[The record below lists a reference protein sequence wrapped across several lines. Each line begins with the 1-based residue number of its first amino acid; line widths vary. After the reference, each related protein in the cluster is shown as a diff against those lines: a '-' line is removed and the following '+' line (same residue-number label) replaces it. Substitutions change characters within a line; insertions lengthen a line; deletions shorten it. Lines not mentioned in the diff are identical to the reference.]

1 MASIL
6 MISGSVRLGSVNSAV
21 IATAAEL
28 LPIDVT
34 PIIYSGLADLPHFN
48 PDLDQEPLLD
58 IVAELRR
65 MIGESSALFFS
76 TPEYAG
82 AMPGALKNLLEWTVG
97 GTEITNKP
105 TGWVNPSTMPT
116 HAAATYASLRTVLGY
131 TDADVIDHACAD
143 VPVPRS
149 VIGEDGI
156 VRDEAVRSAISRSMT
171 ALVSA
176 MRPL

>member
-21 IATAAEL
+21 IATAADL
-28 LPIDVT
+28 LPADVT
-34 PIIYSGLADLPHFN
+34 PTIYSGLADLPHFN
-48 PDLDQEPLLD
+48 PDLDQEPLPD
-58 IVAELRR
+58 GVAQLRR
-65 MIGESSALFFS
+65 MIGEASALFFS
-76 TPEYAG
+76 SPEYAG

-97 GTEITNKP
+97 GTETTDKP

-116 HAAATYASLRTVLGY
+116 HAAATYASLRIVLGY
-131 TDADVIDHACAD
+131 TDADVIEQACAD

-149 VIGEDGI
+149 VIGEDGV
-156 VRDEAVRSAISRSMT
+156 VRDEGIRSAVSRTMT

-176 MRPL
+176 MRPR